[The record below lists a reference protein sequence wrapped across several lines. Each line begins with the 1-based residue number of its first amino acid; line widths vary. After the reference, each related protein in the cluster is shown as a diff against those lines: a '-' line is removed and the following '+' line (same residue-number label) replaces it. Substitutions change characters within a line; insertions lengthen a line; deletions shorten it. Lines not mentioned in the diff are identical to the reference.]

1 MGKSSLFLCLKI
13 KSKFNSYFCVKP
25 VLNMKRSILILAA
38 GIAAACSTENP
49 MKEKEAITYPKT
61 KKVDV
66 VDDYFGTKVAD
77 PYRWLENDTAADT
90 EAWVKAQNAVT
101 QSYLEKIPFRQHI
114 EDRLTELI
122 NYPRLSSPFRAGDY
136 YFFYKN
142 DGLQNQAVIYFQKG
156 KDGDPTVFIDPNT
169 LSESGTVSVNLI
181 GASADDKYMAY
192 TKSEGGSDWSKI
204 YIREIATNTDLDDE
218 LEWVK
223 FSGAGWFKD
232 GFYYSRYPEP
242 EQGTELSA
250 DNKHHSIYYHKI
262 GTPQSEDKLFYR
274 NDENPD
280 LYHWCSVTEDDK
292 YLVMYAASGTDGF
305 ELYFKNLET
314 DGELTKVREGFANKT
329 SIIDHKDGKFI
340 ALTDIDAP
348 NYRVVAVDPQNFA
361 LENWEEIIS
370 EREETLVNLSTAG
383 GYLFPEYLKSATSQV
398 FQMDYAG
405 NTIRE
410 IEFPAPGSASGFSGK
425 KEDGTVFYS
434 FSSFTYPPTIFEFDL
449 ATGESML
456 FNKPDLKFDPED
468 YVSKQVKYKSKDG
481 TEVPM
486 FIVHKKDLE
495 MNGKNPTLLYGYGG
509 FNVSLSPSFSVSNIF
524 FLENGGI
531 YAVANLRG
539 GGEFGEE
546 WHKQGMKSDKQNVFD
561 DFIAAAEYLIAE
573 NYTSSEKLAI
583 RGGSNGGLLVGA
595 AMTQR
600 PELFAVAL
608 PAVGVM
614 DMLRFQKFTVGKGWI
629 PEYGSAEASKE
640 EFDALYA
647 YSPLHNLKKGTA
659 YPSTLVTTGDH
670 DDRVVPAH
678 SFKFAATLQEAHTGD
693 NPVFIRVETDGGHG
707 AGKPM
712 AKIIEEQADIW
723 AFTLYEMG
731 ITELGKTS
739 PVEK

>member
-1 MGKSSLFLCLKI
+1 
-13 KSKFNSYFCVKP
+13 
-25 VLNMKRSILILAA
+25 MKRSTLIVLT
-38 GIAAACSTENP
+38 GVLAACSTETP
-49 MKEKEAITYPKT
+49 MEYPET
-61 KKVDV
+61 KKVDTSDV
-66 VDDYFGTKVAD
+66 YFGTTVAD

-90 EAWVKAQNAVT
+90 EAWVKAQNMVT
-101 QSYLEKIPFRQHI
+101 QAYLEKIPYRQQI

-122 NYPRLSSPFRAGDY
+122 NYPKLSSPFRAGEY

-156 KDGDPTVFIDPNT
+156 KDGEPEVFIDPNA

-181 GASADDKYMAY
+181 GASADHKYMAY

-204 YIREIATNTDLDDE
+204 YIREIETNTDLEDE

-232 GFYYSRYPEP
+232 GFYYSRYPAP
-242 EQGTELSA
+242 APGTELSA
-250 DNKHHSIYYHKI
+250 DNKYHSIYYHKI
-262 GTPQSEDKLFYR
+262 GTPQSEDELFYR
-274 NDENPD
+274 DDESPD
-280 LYHWCSVTEDDK
+280 LYHWCDVTEDDK
-292 YLVMYAASGTDGF
+292 YLVMYAAAGTDGF
-305 ELYFKNLET
+305 ELLFKNLET

-329 SIIDHKDGKFI
+329 TIIDHKDGKFI

-348 NYRVVAVDPQNFA
+348 NYRVVSIDPNNFE
-361 LENWEEIIS
+361 LENWKDLVP
-370 EREETLVNLSTAG
+370 EREETLVNVTTAG

-405 NTIRE
+405 NTVRE

-425 KEDGTVFYS
+425 MEDSKVFYS
-434 FSSFTYPPTIFEFDL
+434 FYSFTYPPTIFELDL
-449 ATGESML
+449 ETGESTL
-456 FNKPDLKFDPED
+456 FNKPDLKFDPEE
-468 YVSKQVKYKSKDG
+468 YTSKQVKFKSKDG

-486 FIVHKKDLE
+486 FIVHKKGIE
-495 MNGKNPTLLYGYGG
+495 MNGNNPTLLYGYGG
-509 FNVSLSPSFSVSNIF
+509 FNISLSPTFSVSNIF

-531 YAVANLRG
+531 YVLANLRG

-546 WHKQGMKSDKQNVFD
+546 WHKQGMKLDKQNVFD
-561 DFIAAAEYLIAE
+561 DFIAAAEYLISK

-600 PELFAVAL
+600 PDLFAVAL

-629 PEYGSAEASKE
+629 PEYGSSEASKE

-647 YSPLHNLKKGTA
+647 YSPLHNLKEGTA
-659 YPSTLVTTGDH
+659 YPSTMVTTGDH

-678 SFKFAATLQEAHTGD
+678 SFKFAARLQEAHTGD
-693 NPVFIRVETDGGHG
+693 NPVFIRVETDAGHG

-712 AKIIEEQADIW
+712 AKVIEEQADVW

-731 ITELGKTS
+731 ITELGNTS